1 MRDHFLRSGLM
12 VAFAFSIG
20 VGYPA
25 YIGPSLDTPQK
36 GQAWARELGKYPI
49 PKGAIKLDLAQSIP
63 NEDAENNGIYLNRS
77 SDFCMTDDGLVC
89 VTNTGENCI
98 DEFDLQGSLVN
109 RFGTMGQGPNDFLT
123 PRSIDI
129 DGLRRLWIDD
139 KGNGRIK
146 IVDEGGKVFNTFKY
160 SIGANLIKVNKDS
173 NEAYVHIRDMDPKG
187 PLFHVMNERGEI
199 LRSFGLKMDFTN
211 GTPFHNT
218 VCFSIKRSSGLIV
231 AAWMFFDTCRIYR
244 NNGALMSEF
253 GIVHEAINK
262 QAKLNA
268 QSKVEDN
275 SVAFRSLVEAVFA
288 GEESIYIL
296 TCSPRMEILELDYSG
311 HTKNVYWYD
320 TQVEYVAN
328 ALHVVEEGRQKRFVV
343 LQNVP
348 EHKIDVFILKTDN
361 KN

>member
-1 MRDHFLRSGLM
+1 MRDSILRPGLT
-12 VAFAFSIG
+12 VVFVFSIC

-25 YIGPSLDTPQK
+25 YEAPRPDAPQK

-49 PKGAIKLDLAQSIP
+49 TKDAIKLGLDLTIP

-77 SDFCMTDDGLVC
+77 SDFCITDDGLIC
-89 VTNTGENCI
+89 VANSGENCI
-98 DEFDLQGSLVN
+98 YEFNLNGSLVN
-109 RFGTMGQGPNDFLT
+109 RFGIRGQGPNDFLT
-123 PRSIDI
+123 PRSIDV

-146 IVDEGGKVFNTFKY
+146 VVDEGGKVFNTFRY
-160 SIGANLIKVNKDS
+160 FISANLIKVNKDS

-187 PLFHVMNERGEI
+187 PLFHVMNERGDI

-218 VCFSIKRSSGLIV
+218 VCFSIKRRSGIVV
-231 AAWMFFDTCRIYR
+231 AAWKFFDTCRIYR
-244 NNGALMSEF
+244 NDGTLVSEF
-253 GIVHEAINK
+253 RVVHEAINK
-262 QAKLNA
+262 QAKLNL
-268 QSKVEDN
+268 QSKAVEN
-275 SVAFRSLVEAVFA
+275 SVTLRSLVEAVFA

-311 HTKNVYWYD
+311 NTKNVYWYD
-320 TQVEYVAN
+320 AQAEYVAN
-328 ALHVVEEGRQKRFVV
+328 ELHVFEDGRQKRFVV

-348 EHKIDVFILKTDN
+348 EYRIDVFSLKTNN